1 MTYKDFKAI
10 IGDITYCDYETDN
23 DDYNLRHYERNG
35 CIGTVVY
42 CYKNKINH
50 YSITYFK
57 DQ

>member
-1 MTYKDFKAI
+1 MTYKEFRAI
-10 IGDITYCDYETDN
+10 IGDMIYCDYEVDN

-42 CYKNKINH
+42 CYKTKINN

-57 DQ
+57 D